1 VKKQNEISGSYANAM
16 LVDDDQ
22 ANRNG
27 HSFHDLFPNESPSGE
42 LATLE
47 DPEELTLL
55 FQRITQLPLATK
67 KILAMYYHERLP
79 VSGIAACFN
88 LPTRRIEEILTRTV
102 HSLRNA

>member
-1 VKKQNEISGSYANAM
+1 MKKQDEISGSYASAILADNH
-16 LVDDDQ
+16 

-27 HSFHDLFPNESPSGE
+27 HSFHDIFPNGCRSGE
-42 LATLE
+42 SATLE

-55 FQRITQLPLATK
+55 FQRITQLPLAAK
-67 KILAMYYHERLP
+67 KILAMHYHERLP

-102 HSLRNA
+102 RSLRNA

>member
-1 VKKQNEISGSYANAM
+1 VKKQDEIPGSYASAM
-16 LVDDDQ
+16 LADDHED
-22 ANRNG
+22 RNG
-27 HSFHDLFPNESPSGE
+27 HSFHDIFPNRTALSGS
-42 LATLE
+42 ATLE

-88 LPTRRIEEILTRTV
+88 LPTRRIEEILARTV
-102 HSLRNA
+102 RLLRNT

>member
-1 VKKQNEISGSYANAM
+1 MKKQDEISGSYASAM
-16 LVDDDQ
+16 LADDHE
-22 ANRNG
+22 ARN
-27 HSFHDLFPNESPSGE
+27 HDIFPNRSALSG

-47 DPEELTLL
+47 KPEELTLL

-102 HSLRNA
+102 RSLRNA

>member
-1 VKKQNEISGSYANAM
+1 VKKPDEISGSYANAM
-16 LVDDDQ
+16 LVDDGQ
-22 ANRNG
+22 ANRNS

-67 KILAMYYHERLP
+67 KILAIYYHERLRSAGLVP
-79 VSGIAACFN
+79 ASICPLGGS
-88 LPTRRIEEILTRTV
+88 RK
-102 HSLRNA
+102 S